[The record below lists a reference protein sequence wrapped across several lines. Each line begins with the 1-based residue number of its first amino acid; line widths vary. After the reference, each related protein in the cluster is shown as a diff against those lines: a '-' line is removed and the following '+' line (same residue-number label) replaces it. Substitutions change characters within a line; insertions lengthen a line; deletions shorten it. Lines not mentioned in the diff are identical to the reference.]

1 MRLLVISSV
10 VHFRH
15 AGRLYAYGAYA
26 RELEIWADLFDE
38 LEIAG
43 PCRDEV
49 PPGDCLAFEHR
60 NITITPQKEAGGNTW
75 RSKLGLLFALPALV
89 RGLCSAMRRADA
101 VHVRCPGN
109 LGLLGAVLAPLFN
122 ERVTAKYAGQWVD
135 FPGEDWSVRLQR
147 AILRSRWWR
156 GPVTVYGAWPDQPP
170 HVVPFFTSMLSE
182 DQIARAQACV
192 AGLER
197 SRPEGLPLQVLYVGR
212 LSEAKNI
219 DVLLDAVAAVRR
231 EGIELRAVI
240 VGDGPERGRLEAK
253 CAELAITGAVEFTG
267 GVTQERVLDY
277 FEQSDILSLVS
288 ESEGWPKAIA
298 EAMAFGLVCIG
309 SNRGLVPQMLG
320 EGRGLVAPPRDV
332 ETLARLLV
340 EIARRPEEYRE
351 MRRRAA
357 AWAQQY
363 SLEGLREAV
372 RSLHSERWGVKL
384 ETATAAVTK

>member
-15 AGRLYAYGAYA
+15 GGRLYAYGAYA
-26 RELEIWADLFDE
+26 REIEIWADLFDE

-43 PCRDEV
+43 ACREGV
-49 PPGDCLAFEHR
+49 PPGDSLPLNR
-60 NITITPQKEAGGNTW
+60 PNITITPQKEAGGNTW
-75 RSKLGLLFALPALV
+75 LAKLGLLFALP
-89 RGLCSAMRRADA
+89 GIIYSLCRAMRRADA

-109 LGLLGAVLAPLFN
+109 LGLLGAVLAPLFTGKI
-122 ERVTAKYAGQWVD
+122 TAKYAGQWVD
-135 FPGEDWSVRLQR
+135 FPGEELTVRLQR

-156 GPVTVYGAWPDQPP
+156 GPVTVYGAWPGQPA

-182 DQIARAQACV
+182 DQIARARARV
-192 AGLER
+192 SMPER
-197 SRPEGLPLQVLYVGR
+197 SRPMQVLYVGR
-212 LSEAKNI
+212 LSTAKNV
-219 DVLLDAVAAVRR
+219 DVLLHAVAAARK
-231 EGIELRAVI
+231 EGIALRAVI
-240 VGDGPERGRLEAK
+240 VGEGPERGRLETT
-253 CAELAITGAVEFTG
+253 CAELGITGHVEFTG
-267 GVTQERVLDY
+267 GVSQERVFDY
-277 FEQSDILSLVS
+277 FEQSDILALVS

-298 EAMAFGLVCIG
+298 EAMAFGLICIG

-332 ETLARLLV
+332 EALAGALL
-340 EIARRPEEYRE
+340 EIARRPEEYQE

-384 ETATAAVTK
+384 EIATAAVTKS